1 MTFDWSFVQRY
12 APFFVNGTLMTLF
25 ISVFGILLAIAVGLV
40 CAGVEIARIPVARQI
55 VRIYIELSRNTP
67 LLVQLYF
74 LYFGLPKLGVVWSAE
89 TCAIVGLGF
98 LGGSYMAEAMRGGLE
113 AVPNVQRE
121 TAYVLGLTSTQTITR
136 VILPQAVSTAIPG
149 VVANVIFLFKESSV
163 VSAIAL
169 ADVMYMAKDLIGM
182 YYGAEILLQPGVF
195 PRLLQGLWVTVWIA
209 GVSVGASIP
218 VGLLVGWLMTLKN
231 PVIRAAMRIYLDFIR
246 IMPQLALLFLAYYG
260 FARWFDWNLDA
271 TGACVLVFILWG
283 GAELGDLVRGALQSI
298 PKVQYES
305 SYVLG
310 LSPWQTFSRVILPQA
325 VRRMLPASV
334 NLATRIV
341 KTTSLAV
348 LLGVVEVIKV
358 GQQIIDANRFQF
370 PTGTLWIY
378 GVIFFMYFIVC
389 WPLSIVARRLEKR
402 WSND

>member
-1 MTFDWSFVQRY
+1 MS
-12 APFFVNGTLMTLF
+12 
-25 ISVFGILLAIAVGLV
+25 
-40 CAGVEIARIPVARQI
+40 
-55 VRIYIELSRNTP
+55 
-67 LLVQLYF
+67 
-74 LYFGLPKLGVVWSAE
+74 
-89 TCAIVGLGF
+89 
-98 LGGSYMAEAMRGGLE
+98 
-113 AVPNVQRE
+113 
-121 TAYVLGLTSTQTITR
+121 
-136 VILPQAVSTAIPG
+136 
-149 VVANVIFLFKESSV
+149 
-163 VSAIAL
+163 
-169 ADVMYMAKDLIGM
+169 
-182 YYGAEILLQPGVF
+182 GAEILLQPGVF

-246 IMPQLALLFLAYYG
+246 IMPQLALLFLAYSG
-260 FARWFDWNLDA
+260 FARWFDWTLDA

-334 NLATRIV
+334 KLATR
-341 KTTSLAV
+341 
-348 LLGVVEVIKV
+348 IKV

>member
-1 MTFDWSFVQRY
+1 MS
-12 APFFVNGTLMTLF
+12 
-25 ISVFGILLAIAVGLV
+25 
-40 CAGVEIARIPVARQI
+40 
-55 VRIYIELSRNTP
+55 
-67 LLVQLYF
+67 
-74 LYFGLPKLGVVWSAE
+74 
-89 TCAIVGLGF
+89 
-98 LGGSYMAEAMRGGLE
+98 
-113 AVPNVQRE
+113 
-121 TAYVLGLTSTQTITR
+121 
-136 VILPQAVSTAIPG
+136 
-149 VVANVIFLFKESSV
+149 
-163 VSAIAL
+163 
-169 ADVMYMAKDLIGM
+169 
-182 YYGAEILLQPGVF
+182 GAEILLQPGVF

-246 IMPQLALLFLAYYG
+246 IMPQLALQFLAYYG
-260 FARWFDWNLDA
+260 LARWFDWNL
-271 TGACVLVFILWG
+271 
-283 GAELGDLVRGALQSI
+283 ELGDLVRGALQSI

>member
-1 MTFDWSFVQRY
+1 MS
-12 APFFVNGTLMTLF
+12 
-25 ISVFGILLAIAVGLV
+25 
-40 CAGVEIARIPVARQI
+40 
-55 VRIYIELSRNTP
+55 
-67 LLVQLYF
+67 
-74 LYFGLPKLGVVWSAE
+74 
-89 TCAIVGLGF
+89 
-98 LGGSYMAEAMRGGLE
+98 
-113 AVPNVQRE
+113 
-121 TAYVLGLTSTQTITR
+121 
-136 VILPQAVSTAIPG
+136 
-149 VVANVIFLFKESSV
+149 
-163 VSAIAL
+163 
-169 ADVMYMAKDLIGM
+169 
-182 YYGAEILLQPGVF
+182 GAEILLQPGVF

-271 TGACVLVFILWG
+271 TGAC
-283 GAELGDLVRGALQSI
+283 
-298 PKVQYES
+298 
-305 SYVLG
+305 VLG